1 MEIRTVKDEKFQD
14 IEQYIN
20 RLVQYVESLED
31 LTFVTTKNAKYMV
44 CKLDK
49 TTPNVFALIKNDGKE
64 LKDYLVQLDEKGNI
78 VHFTGGRTEY
88 NINNEGLERIVQK
101 VDIDTLKLD
110 QVFYSCYPASQIGAF
125 YYQQIDDLNA
135 IRSSYQY
142 FVDARV
148 DDPNYVKMV
157 TNYLNGRGPN
167 LVVLDNL
174 RKFLGFISY
183 TKENAYASQSNYGF
197 TKVKRIMFTNKFVGL
212 NTGLYFFDD
221 ILHDTQLSREIPQ
234 DLLDLYTGNSK
245 EVNELKEV
253 VEGYKAYHS
262 SKK

>member
-1 MEIRTVKDEKFQD
+1 MEIRTVKDDKFQD

-101 VDIDTLKLD
+101 VDIDTL
-110 QVFYSCYPASQIGAF
+110 
-125 YYQQIDDLNA
+125 
-135 IRSSYQY
+135 
-142 FVDARV
+142 
-148 DDPNYVKMV
+148 
-157 TNYLNGRGPN
+157 T
-167 LVVLDNL
+167 NL
-174 RKFLGFISY
+174 RYDRGNIVFSNGKKDKVITLTNQASPEKIY
-183 TKENAYASQSNYGF
+183 AVVKKEIENLRETK
-197 TKVKRIMFTNKFVGL
+197 
-212 NTGLYFFDD
+212 
-221 ILHDTQLSREIPQ
+221 
-234 DLLDLYTGNSK
+234 
-245 EVNELKEV
+245 
-253 VEGYKAYHS
+253 
-262 SKK
+262 